1 MTSLLFNR
9 IEQCCAA
16 HIVHSCQQYWTLV
29 FLQSEHNKS
38 YKVIG
43 QIWRI
48 NLLYSPTGEY
58 NNIEIFK
65 MAASHFVK
73 VSDKEI
79 SEIKM
84 NSDQKN
90 TKKLVQKY

>member
-1 MTSLLFNR
+1 
-9 IEQCCAA
+9 
-16 HIVHSCQQYWTLV
+16 
-29 FLQSEHNKS
+29 
-38 YKVIG
+38 
-43 QIWRI
+43 
-48 NLLYSPTGEY
+48 
-58 NNIEIFK
+58 
-65 MAASHFVK
+65 MAASRSVQ

>member
-1 MTSLLFNR
+1 
-9 IEQCCAA
+9 
-16 HIVHSCQQYWTLV
+16 
-29 FLQSEHNKS
+29 
-38 YKVIG
+38 VIG

-58 NNIEIFK
+58 NKIEIFK
-65 MAASHFVK
+65 MAASRFVE

-90 TKKLVQKY
+90 KKTC